1 MKKPEE
7 QSRCHSSDTNSP
19 CCDTT
24 DAACPG
30 NASSLDPTDPLYRE
44 EPESPICP
52 AGTARGTAL
61 IPDFKFKLPAQCP
74 ARAVPVPDLNRGP

>member
-1 MKKPEE
+1 M
-7 QSRCHSSDTNSP
+7 SDTNSP

-52 AGTARGTAL
+52 AGTAQGTAL
-61 IPDFKFKLPAQCP
+61 VFRSGGRRNYVVISQSQDPT
-74 ARAVPVPDLNRGP
+74 